1 MRIRGYKIKGVP
13 FFITMIITLI
23 FFYVVFTHFEI
34 EINTNVILA
43 ILLIGVIAGGFVSMW
58 QKGILHQ
65 GHFSIVV
72 GILAISVGVI
82 FLYGIASFN
91 FVDEFGDI
99 VSHEKLWTLKPQE
112 SGVFVL
118 LVIVG
123 IFSLIGGVKQALANQ
138 YQWGLKR

>member
-1 MRIRGYKIKGVP
+1 MRVRGYKIKGVP
-13 FFITMIITLI
+13 FFITLIITVI
-23 FFYVVFTHFEI
+23 FFYVTFSYFEI

-43 ILLIGVIAGGFVSMW
+43 TILIGAIAGGFVSMW

-72 GILAISVGVI
+72 GLLAISVGVI

-91 FVDEFGDI
+91 YLDEFGQI

-118 LVIVG
+118 LVIIG
-123 IFSLIGGVKQALANQ
+123 IFSFIGGVKQALANQ